1 VQKEDFEKEEI
12 FEQKVNVEVEQD
24 KKAGLKNL
32 KNEYENKSLDENIE
46 DAEEPNEEKYDPKD
60 LMVNINKI

>member
-1 VQKEDFEKEEI
+1 MQKEDFEKEEI